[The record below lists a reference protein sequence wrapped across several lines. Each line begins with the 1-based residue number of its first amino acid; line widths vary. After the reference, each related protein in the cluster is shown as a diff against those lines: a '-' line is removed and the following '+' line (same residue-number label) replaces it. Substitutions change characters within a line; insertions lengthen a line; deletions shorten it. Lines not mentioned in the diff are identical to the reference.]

1 MQDTQKVQGYNCIAV
16 LHPDGER
23 WLMCKRLKDPYKGLY
38 NLVGGKIEE
47 GEDHLEA
54 ARRELYEETSLTRED
69 ITIVKLMSFDYPL
82 DGCYV
87 EIYAG
92 RLKTDKQVSGDEN
105 KLEWLSLSENF
116 FDMSRFAGEGNI
128 GHIYE
133 ILKLHPEIG
142 KELT

>member
-54 ARRELYEETSLTRED
+54 ARRELYKETSLTRED

-105 KLEWLSLSENF
+105 QLAWLSLSENF

-133 ILKLHPEIG
+133 ILKLHPEI
-142 KELT
+142 